1 MKIINF
7 NLCKNFNKMKIMIKN
22 KKINK
27 DLKNKIKTNKT
38 QMLKRVVMILLLR
51 KKQKYIQVQMN
62 QYKVILKETKLKIQ
76 EEANIMIIM
85 KTKVKIQMKCN
96 KNFKL

>member
-27 DLKNKIKTNKT
+27 DSKNKIKTNKT
-38 QMLKRVVMILLLR
+38 QMLRRVVMILLLR
-51 KKQKYIQVQMN
+51 KK
-62 QYKVILKETKLKIQ
+62 
-76 EEANIMIIM
+76 
-85 KTKVKIQMKCN
+85 
-96 KNFKL
+96 